1 MTPTVA
7 EPPVRPVAGEPTHPH
22 DARPHD
28 DRGFIRRYVFST
40 DHKVIGIQ
48 YIMTGLMMALV
59 GATLAALIRLQ
70 LGWPDHQWPL
80 LARLLPSG
88 YMGGVM
94 TPEFYLA
101 VVTMHGTIMV
111 FFFISFVLVSGFG
124 NYLVPLQVG
133 ARDMAFPFLNMLSYW
148 IALLSALVLLASFFV
163 TGGAAAAGWTAYP
176 PLSAVAAAVPGS
188 QMGQTIWLLSMAL
201 FIASFT
207 MSGLNIVATV
217 LSVRAPGLSM
227 MRLPLT
233 VWSYFIAS
241 ILGLLAFPP
250 LTAAAVML
258 LLDRHFGTSFFLPS
272 GLVVGN
278 RLLPNSGGSPL
289 LWQHLFWFLGHP
301 EVYVL
306 ILPALGIAC
315 DIIPA
320 FTRKPVFGYRISVW
334 SLVAVG
340 CLSMIVWGHHMFVS
354 GMSPF
359 SGEYFSLATLT
370 ITVPMTIFGV
380 NMLASLWGAKLH
392 LAVPML
398 FSLGVLALFGSG
410 GFGGLFLGNA
420 TADMQLHD
428 TYFVVGH
435 FHMMIGGV
443 TLMATFGAIYFWFPK
458 MFGRMMNEAL
468 GKTHF
473 WLTFVPFF
481 TIFFMQHFLGLQG
494 APRRYYAFTAYD
506 YLQKT
511 RGQNLIIS
519 LAAMFLIAGQLVFV
533 VNFVWSLIRGRIAE
547 QNPWSATTLE
557 WTAPS
562 PPPHGNFDRQPVVER
577 WAYEYGVHTHDGADF
592 AVQTLPSHQMPV
604 TA

>member
-1 MTPTVA
+1 MTTSVQ
-7 EPPVRPVAGEPTHPH
+7 ERPVEAVQSAPPPPAPHPH
-22 DARPHD
+22 P
-28 DRGFIRRYVFST
+28 GWVRRYVFST
-40 DHKVIGIQ
+40 DHKIIGVQ
-48 YIMTGLMMALV
+48 YILTGLLMALL
-59 GATLAALIRLQ
+59 GAALATLIRLQ
-70 LGWPDHQWPL
+70 LGWPEHQWTAL
-80 LARLLPSG
+80 SRLLPVG
-88 YMGGVM
+88 MPGGVM

-111 FFFISFVLVSGFG
+111 FFFVSYVLVSGFG

-133 ARDMAFPFLNMLSYW
+133 ARDMAFPFLNMLSFW
-148 IALLSALVLLASFFV
+148 VALVSALTLVASFFV
-163 TGGAAAAGWTAYP
+163 QGGAAAAGWTAYP

-217 LSVRAPGLSM
+217 FSVRAPGMWM

-272 GLVVGN
+272 GLVIGSQ
-278 RLLPNSGGSPL
+278 LLDNQGGSPL

-315 DIIPA
+315 DVLPA

-334 SLVAVG
+334 CLIAVG
-340 CLSMIVWGHHMFVS
+340 ALSMIVWGHHMFVS

-359 SGEYFSLATLT
+359 TGEYFSLVTLT

-380 NMLASLWGAKLH
+380 NMLASLWGASLQMRVPLMFS
-392 LAVPML
+392 LAVI
-398 FSLGVLALFGSG
+398 ALFGSG

-443 TLMATFGAIYFWFPK
+443 TLMATFAGLYYWFPK
-458 MFGRMMNEAL
+458 MFGRSMNERL
-468 GKTHF
+468 GKAHF
-473 WLTFVPFF
+473 WLTFAPFF
-481 TIFFMQHFLGLQG
+481 VIFFAQHFLGLQG
-494 APRRYYAFTAYD
+494 APRRYYAFTTYD
-506 YLQKT
+506 FLRQT
-511 RGQNLIIS
+511 RGQNEAIS
-519 LAAMFLIAGQLVFV
+519 IAALVLVAAQLLFL
-533 VNFVWSLIRGRIAE
+533 VNFVWSLFRGRPAAE
-547 QNPWSATTLE
+547 NPWGATTLE
-557 WTAPS
+557 WTTPS
-562 PPPHGNFDRQPVVER
+562 PPPHGNFGAALPAVHR
-577 WAYEYGVHTHDGADF
+577 WAYEYGVDDQGVDF
-592 AVQTLPSHQMPV
+592 ATQTVPAERVPV

>member
-1 MTPTVA
+1 MTPTLADATPPALAGDGGAGHVA
-7 EPPVRPVAGEPTHPH
+7 HA
-22 DARPHD
+22 HD

-40 DHKVIGIQ
+40 DHKIIGIQ
-48 YIMTGLMMALV
+48 YIVTGLIMALI
-59 GATLAALIRLQ
+59 GGGLAGLIRLQ
-70 LGWPDHQWPL
+70 LGWPDRAWPL
-80 LARLLPSG
+80 LSTLLPGG
-88 YMGGVM
+88 YTGGVM

-101 VVTMHGTIMV
+101 VITMHGTIMV
-111 FFFISFVLVSGFG
+111 FFFISYVLVSGFG

-148 IALLSALVLLASFFV
+148 VGLVSALVLLASFFV

-176 PLSAVAAAVPGS
+176 PLSAIAAAVPGS
-188 QMGQTIWLLSMAL
+188 QYGLSVWLLSMAL

-217 LSVRAPGLSM
+217 FSVRAQGMSM

-241 ILGLLAFPP
+241 ILGLLAFPA

-258 LLDRHFGTSFFLPS
+258 LFDRHLGTSFFLPS

-278 RLLPNSGGSPL
+278 QLLSNTGGSPL

-315 DIIPA
+315 AIIPA
-320 FTRKPVFGYRISVW
+320 FTRKPVFGYRTSVW
-334 SLVAVG
+334 CLVAVG
-340 CLSMIVWGHHMFVS
+340 LLSMIVWGHHMFVS

-380 NMLASLWGAKLH
+380 NMLASLWGAKLY
-392 LAVPML
+392 LRVPML

-443 TLMATFGAIYFWFPK
+443 TLLATFGAIYFWFPK
-458 MFGRMMNEAL
+458 MFGRMMSEPL
-468 GKTHF
+468 GKLHF

-481 TIFFMQHFLGLQG
+481 TIFFMQHFVGLEG
-494 APRRYYAFTAYD
+494 APRRYYAFTAFD

-511 RGQNLIIS
+511 RVENVIIS
-519 LAAMFLIAGQLVFV
+519 VAAMVLLSGQLVFL
-533 VNFVWSLIRGRIAE
+533 VNFVWSLFAGRRAE
-547 QNPWSATTLE
+547 ANPWGATTLE
-557 WTAPS
+557 WTVAS
-562 PPPHGNFDRQPVVER
+562 PPPHGNFAEDPVVHR
-577 WAYEYGVHTHDGADF
+577 WAYEYGLDTPAGDF
-592 AVQTLPSHQMPV
+592 AVQSLPASAAPV

>member
-1 MTPTVA
+1 VA
-7 EPPVRPVAGEPTHPH
+7 EGRRSRALRSDTTVSFV
-22 DARPHD
+22 
-28 DRGFIRRYVFST
+28 RRYVFST

-48 YIMTGLMMALV
+48 YILTGLVMALV
-59 GATLAALIRLQ
+59 GAALAALIRLQ
-70 LGWPDHQWPL
+70 LGWPEHQWL
-80 LARLLPSG
+80 LLSRLLPTG
-88 YMGGVM
+88 MPGGVM

-111 FFFISFVLVSGFG
+111 FFFISYVLVSGFG

-133 ARDMAFPFLNMLSYW
+133 SHDMAFPFLNMLSYW
-148 IALLSALVLLASFFV
+148 VAFLAAVTMLASFFV
-163 TGGAAAAGWTAYP
+163 EGGAAAAGWTAYP
-176 PLSAVAAAVPGS
+176 PLSAVSSAVPGS
-188 QMGQTIWLLSMAL
+188 QLGQTIWLLSMAL
-201 FIASFT
+201 FIVSFT

-217 LSVRAPGLSM
+217 LSVRAPGMSM

-233 VWSYFIAS
+233 VWSYFIAAV
-241 ILGLLAFPP
+241 LGLLAFPP

-272 GLVVGN
+272 GLIVAN
-278 RLLPNSGGSPL
+278 KLLPTTGGSPL

-306 ILPALGIAC
+306 ILPALGVAC
-315 DIIPA
+315 DILPA

-334 SLVAVG
+334 CLIAVG

-359 SGEYFSLATLT
+359 TGEYFSLVTLT

-380 NMLASLWGAKLH
+380 NMLASLWGAKLE
-392 LAVPML
+392 LRAAML
-398 FSLGVLALFGSG
+398 FVLGVIALFGSG

-443 TLMATFGAIYFWFPK
+443 TLLATFAAIYFWFPK
-458 MFGRMMNEAL
+458 MFGRSMNETL
-468 GKTHF
+468 GKAHF
-473 WLTFVPFF
+473 WLTFAPFF

-494 APRRYYAFTAYD
+494 APRRYYAFTAFD

-511 RGQNLIIS
+511 RGQNVFMS
-519 LAAMFLIAGQLVFV
+519 LTAFVLVAGQLLFV
-533 VNFVWSLIRGRIAE
+533 VNFFWSLMKGRVAAA
-547 QNPWSATTLE
+547 NPWRATTLE
-557 WTAPS
+557 WTVAS
-562 PPPHGNFDRQPVVER
+562 PPPHGNFTTVPTVER
-577 WAYEYGVHTHDGADF
+577 WAYEYGVQTASGDF
-592 AVQTLPSHQMPV
+592 ASQTVPASAAPV

>member
-1 MTPTVA
+1 MT
-7 EPPVRPVAGEPTHPH
+7 
-22 DARPHD
+22 ARH
-28 DRGFIRRYVFST
+28 GFIRQYVFST

-48 YIMTGLMMALV
+48 YIITGLVMAVV
-59 GATLAALIRLQ
+59 GALLAALIRLQ
-70 LGWPDHQWPL
+70 LGWPEAQWPL
-80 LARLLPSG
+80 LAQLLPTG
-88 YMGGVM
+88 MAGGVM
-94 TPEFYLA
+94 APEFYLA

-111 FFFISFVLVSGFG
+111 FFFISYVLVSGFG
-124 NYLVPLQVG
+124 NYLVPLHVG

-148 IALLSALVLLASFFV
+148 IAFLSAVVLVLSFFV
-163 TGGAAAAGWTAYP
+163 AGGAAAAGWTAYP
-176 PLSAVAAAVPGS
+176 PLSALAKAIPGS
-188 QMGQTIWLLSMAL
+188 QMGQTLWLLSMAL

-217 LSVRAPGLSM
+217 FCLRAPGMSM
-227 MRLPLT
+227 TRLPLT

-258 LLDRHFGTSFFLPS
+258 LLDRHAGTSFFLPG
-272 GLVVGN
+272 GLFVGN
-278 RLLPNSGGSPL
+278 ELLAAGGGSPL

-315 DIIPA
+315 DIMPA
-320 FTRKPVFGYRISVW
+320 FTRKPVFGYRTSVW

-340 CLSMIVWGHHMFVS
+340 ILSMVVWGHHMFVS

-359 SGEYFSLATLT
+359 TGEYFSLVTLT

-380 NMLASLWGAKLH
+380 NMLASLWGASLR
-392 LAVPML
+392 LRVPML
-398 FSLGVLALFGSG
+398 FVLAVLALFGSG

-443 TLMATFGAIYFWFPK
+443 TLMATFAALYYWFPK
-458 MFGRMMNEAL
+458 MFGRMMNETL
-468 GKTHF
+468 GRVHF
-473 WLTFVPFF
+473 WGTFVPFF
-481 TIFFMQHFLGLQG
+481 VIFFVQHFIGLEG

-506 YLQKT
+506 FLEHT
-511 RGQNLIIS
+511 RGQNEFIS
-519 LAAMFLIAGQLVFV
+519 IAAMVLIGAQVVFAI
-533 VNFVWSLIRGRIAE
+533 NFVWSLVRGAVADS
-547 QNPWSATTLE
+547 NPWEATTLE
-557 WTAPS
+557 WTTSS
-562 PPPHGNFDRQPVVER
+562 PPPHGNFGNADPLVHR
-577 WAYEYGVHTHDGADF
+577 WAYEYGIPNGTSDF
-592 AVQTLPSHQMPV
+592 AGQTVPPQQVPV

>member
-1 MTPTVA
+1 MP
-7 EPPVRPVAGEPTHPH
+7 
-22 DARPHD
+22 
-28 DRGFIRRYVFST
+28 
-40 DHKVIGIQ
+40 
-48 YIMTGLMMALV
+48 
-59 GATLAALIRLQ
+59 
-70 LGWPDHQWPL
+70 
-80 LARLLPSG
+80 
-88 YMGGVM
+88 GGVM
-94 TPEFYLA
+94 TPEFYLS
-101 VVTMHGTIMV
+101 VITMHGTIMV
-111 FFFISFVLVSGFG
+111 FFFISYVLVSGFG
-124 NYLVPLQVG
+124 NYLVPLQIG

-148 IALLSALVLLASFFV
+148 TGLASALVLLFSFFV
-163 TGGAAAAGWTAYP
+163 EGGAAAAGWTAYP

-188 QMGQTIWLLSMAL
+188 QMGQTVWLLSMAL

-217 LSVRAPGLSM
+217 LSVRASGLTM

-258 LLDRHFGTSFFLPS
+258 IFDRHFGTSFFLPA

-278 RLLPNSGGSPL
+278 AHLTNTGGSPL

-306 ILPALGIAC
+306 ILPALGIAS

-320 FTRKPVFGYRISVW
+320 FSRKPVFGYRISVW
-334 SLVAVG
+334 CLVAVG
-340 CLSMIVWGHHMFVS
+340 SLSMIVWGHHMFVS

-359 SGEYFSLATLT
+359 TGEYFSLVTLT

-380 NMLASLWGAKLH
+380 NMLASLWGAKLSFR
-392 LAVPML
+392 VPMM
-398 FSLGVLALFGSG
+398 FALGVLLLFGSG

-443 TLMATFGAIYFWFPK
+443 TLMASFAALYYWFPK
-458 MFGRMMNEAL
+458 MFGRMMNEAAGRL
-468 GKTHF
+468 HF
-473 WLTFVPFF
+473 WFTFVPFF
-481 TIFFMQHFLGLQG
+481 IIFFMQHFLGLEG

-511 RGQNLIIS
+511 RVENLVISIAALVLISGQTI
-519 LAAMFLIAGQLVFV
+519 FLI
-533 VNFVWSLIRGRIAE
+533 NFIWSLFRGRVATA
-547 QNPWSATTLE
+547 NPWQATTLE
-557 WTAPS
+557 WTVPS
-562 PPPHGNFDRQPVVER
+562 PPPHGNFDHEPLVER
-577 WAYEYGVHTHDGADF
+577 WAYEYGLPTPDGDF
-592 AVQTLPSHQMPV
+592 AVQTMSAADAAV